1 MCFLRY
7 LWFRALLLQTASA
20 VIWIMGFFIRGCVA
34 ALVELNSCERKLC
47 EMNRV
52 VSNLK
57 VHMIYRHN
65 AQASTSESPT
75 AHLLPPASAIIV
87 FLARSAASFVARF
100 DGVLMATAL
109 FFLLGLS
116 CRQSGRIRLLAV
128 VLEERRTLHLF
139 S

>member
-1 MCFLRY
+1 M
-7 LWFRALLLQTASA
+7 
-20 VIWIMGFFIRGCVA
+20 
-34 ALVELNSCERKLC
+34 K
-47 EMNRV
+47 RV

-65 AQASTSESPT
+65 AQASTSESQT
-75 AHLLPPASAIIV
+75 VHLLPPASAIIV